1 MEYSASDIR
10 HRSFSKGLRG
20 FKTGEVQSFL
30 NGLAD
35 AWEEKEERIE
45 NLEAKLEKTRERT
58 EEREEK
64 LDMKEES
71 LTQLEQSLDEREEE
85 LEQKEKE
92 LRAITQRLQ
101 STLENEADA
110 LTSLGDGE
118 AGASTE
124 EFNLDDSAAQPAS
137 ERTNGK
143 SGASSSS
150 TASSSGASKSNATSD
165 SKEKTSEEWV
175 DSLFPNRLPGA
186 EGDDASEVEDSDEP
200 KKKEKSASESQ
211 FEAIKEDVQ
220 GKSADTS
227 SASAEEDDD
236 DTAPPTDE
244 MERIWDVFDDPA

>member
-45 NLEAKLEKTRERT
+45 NLESKLEKTRERT

-71 LTQLEQSLDEREEE
+71 LTQLEESLNEREEE

-92 LRAITQRLQ
+92 LRVITQRLQ
-101 STLENEADA
+101 NTLQNETDA
-110 LTSLGDGE
+110 LASLGDGE
-118 AGASTE
+118 GAATD
-124 EFNLDDSAAQPAS
+124 EFDLDDEAAQPAA
-137 ERTNGK
+137 RTNGTAG
-143 SGASSSS
+143 SSASSPSAGSGSS
-150 TASSSGASKSNATSD
+150 TSNATSD

-186 EGDDASEVEDSDEP
+186 EDDADDESVGSDEP
-200 KKKEKSASESQ
+200 TKKEKSASESQ

-220 GKSADTS
+220 GKSAD
-227 SASAEEDDD
+227 SASAPAEDDD
-236 DTAPPTDE
+236 EDTAPPTDE

>member
-1 MEYSASDIR
+1 MEYSPSDIR

-45 NLEAKLEKTRERT
+45 NLESKLKKTRERT
-58 EEREEK
+58 EDREEK

-71 LTQLEQSLDEREEE
+71 LTQLEQSLSEREEE
-85 LEQKEKE
+85 VEQKEKE

-101 STLENEADA
+101 NTLENETDA
-110 LTSLGDGE
+110 LTSLGDGDE
-118 AGASTE
+118 SASTE
-124 EFNLDDSAAQPAS
+124 EFNLDDSTAQPAS
-137 ERTNGK
+137 ARTNGK
-143 SGASSSS
+143 SGASSRSS
-150 TASSSGASKSNATSD
+150 AGASKSNATSE

-186 EGDDASEVEDSDEP
+186 EGDDADDAAESDEP

-220 GKSADTS
+220 GKSANS
-227 SASAEEDDD
+227 SSSSAEEEDE